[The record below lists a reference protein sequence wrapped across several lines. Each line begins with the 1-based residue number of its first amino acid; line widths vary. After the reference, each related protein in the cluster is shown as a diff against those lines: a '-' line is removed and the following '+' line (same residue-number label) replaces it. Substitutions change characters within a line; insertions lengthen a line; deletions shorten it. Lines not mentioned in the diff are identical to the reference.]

1 MICIATC
8 YTIANCYK
16 YLFFY
21 NRLRAKKRSA
31 CRTWGPNL
39 LEDHPYSEGI
49 WELAKHAPGAA
60 ESGAA
65 EAGSACPK
73 GRQDVEQVDKRQD

>member
-1 MICIATC
+1 M
-8 YTIANCYK
+8 
-16 YLFFY
+16 
-21 NRLRAKKRSA
+21 
-31 CRTWGPNL
+31 